1 MSTRL
6 YGSSPVQAAQLVF
19 EASPGGQY
27 LAGAGTITSPG
38 GFGSIL
44 ALTASVVNITSAG
57 NGAIRGT
64 LTSVSIPAGVRVP
77 GQFQSIAWV
86 SGSIIAYD
94 NP

>member
-27 LAGAGTITSPG
+27 ISGAGTYSPPG

-44 ALTASVVNITSAG
+44 ALTASVVTLTSEG

-64 LTSVSIPAGVRVP
+64 LTSIAIPAGVRIR
-77 GQFQSIAWV
+77 GNIQSIAWV
-86 SGSIIAYD
+86 SGTMIAYD